1 VKFCPWYPLAD
12 SHQHVPAGPGLL
24 QLRVPPEDGLQR
36 YPTGQSAMVHYE
48 LAGDLRA
55 AAARLA
61 AEHAGRGW
69 LCRHTI
75 EMSEAD
81 VAGID
86 GFHARLLRD
95 FRARFGALPG
105 EAA

>member
-1 VKFCPWYPLAD
+1 VRFCPWYPLTLAD
-12 SHQHVPAGPGLL
+12 RHAPAGPGVL
-24 QLRVPPEDGLQR
+24 QLRIAEGLRR

-48 LAGDLRA
+48 LSTDLRA
-55 AAARLA
+55 AAVRLA
-61 AEHAGRGW
+61 AAHPDDGW

-75 EMSEAD
+75 EMTDDD

-86 GFHARLLRD
+86 AFHARLVRD

-105 EAA
+105 ELA